1 MAITRVHGLPRVGQI
16 ISLIPSLN
24 PSFPGSNMF
33 PISMDALIHHD
44 CRRHLLHNILLHG
57 LDLRFNREILP
68 VPRILGKDV
77 GAHYRW
83 MMRLHHWNTY
93 KIFNLFIDILLMRRS
108 LCGLIPL
115 VFWSTTYFVVPAVLT
130 GYTIPLYHIEIHLY
144 CTIRHP
150 SISISSFY
158 SYSLLWIHLRY
169 CTCMVLLIVLKL

>member
-16 ISLIPSLN
+16 ISLMPNLN

-33 PISMDALIHHD
+33 PISMGALIHHD

-57 LDLRFNREILP
+57 LDLRFNQEILP

-93 KIFNLFIDILLMRRS
+93 RIFNLSIDILLMRKS

-115 VFWSTTYFVVPAVLT
+115 VFCNTTYFIVPAVLIV
-130 GYTIPLYHIEIHLY
+130 YIIPLYYI
-144 CTIRHP
+144 
-150 SISISSFY
+150 
-158 SYSLLWIHLRY
+158 
-169 CTCMVLLIVLKL
+169 